1 MRGTPFAG
9 PRAVRRGGCRAHHGG
24 GGQVRALPR
33 VMRDPGLRH
42 GDALIDH
49 VHIPAG
55 RGPVV
60 LAGRRRV
67 GQRLAHQVQ
76 HGPCA
81 EVWPAQARRRR
92 ALAVSRAPPGPPPRG
107 EPCLQLRPSVRAS
120 GKRGQRPARAA
131 RRAPAPAGRR
141 PRRRALPSAPD
152 FSPQNLFYFRG
163 HS

>member
-33 VMRDPGLRH
+33 VMRDPGREPLARRGTARRAPAVAVIRTHTFGRLRIRH

-55 RGPVV
+55 RGLVV

-67 GQRLAHQVQ
+67 SQRLPHQVQ
-76 HGPCA
+76 HGP
-81 EVWPAQARRRR
+81 QARR
-92 ALAVSRAPPGPPPRG
+92 
-107 EPCLQLRPSVRAS
+107 
-120 GKRGQRPARAA
+120 
-131 RRAPAPAGRR
+131 GRR
-141 PRRRALPSAPD
+141 RVWSPVYSSDQVFARNGVD
-152 FSPQNLFYFRG
+152 FLWLEFF
-163 HS
+163 

>member
-33 VMRDPGLRH
+33 VMRDPGREPLARRGTARRAPAVAVIRTHTFGRLRIRH

-55 RGPVV
+55 RGLVV

-67 GQRLAHQVQ
+67 GSPVYSSD
-76 HGPCA
+76 P
-81 EVWPAQARRRR
+81 VFAQAGSG
-92 ALAVSRAPPGPPPRG
+92 VDFF
-107 EPCLQLRPSVRAS
+107 CLE
-120 GKRGQRPARAA
+120 
-131 RRAPAPAGRR
+131 
-141 PRRRALPSAPD
+141 
-152 FSPQNLFYFRG
+152 FF
-163 HS
+163 